1 MIKKRFHMT
10 RQNVLEVK
18 NLKKVFKKGNDLITA
33 VNNVSFVIRE
43 GECFSLIG
51 ESGSGK
57 STIANMIAGF
67 MRCTEGEIAFCN
79 NKLPEKPS
87 NKGFKLRNKM
97 QIIFQNPL
105 SSFSPKMTLLKSISE
120 GILYDTDLSNDNIAR
135 KVYDVLELVGLKK
148 EYAGK
153 YCTELSGGECQRAAI
168 ARAIISEPKLIICDE
183 CTSALDVS
191 VQSQIISLLMRLKKE
206 LNLSYLF
213 ISHDIAL
220 VSNISDHIAV
230 MKDGYIIEDGPNDT
244 VIKQPSENYTRFLIN
259 NAKF

>member
-1 MIKKRFHMT
+1 MT
-10 RQNVLEVK
+10 SQNVLEVK
-18 NLKKVFKKGNDLITA
+18 NLKKIFKKGNSVVTA
-33 VNNVSFVIRE
+33 VNNVSFVISE

-67 MRCTEGEIAFCN
+67 IRYTEGEIVFSN
-79 NKLPEKPS
+79 NKLPQTPS
-87 NKGFKLRNKM
+87 NRGINLRSKM

-105 SSFSPKMTLLKSISE
+105 SSFSPKMELVKAISE
-120 GILYDTDLSNDNIAR
+120 GIIYNTDLSIENVTR
-135 KVYDVLELVGLKK
+135 KAYDALEMVGLKK
-148 EYAGK
+148 EYAGR

-220 VSNISDHIAV
+220 VSNISDYIAV
-230 MKDGYIIEDGPNDT
+230 MKDGSIIEDGPNDT
-244 VIKQPSENYTRFLIN
+244 VIKQPSKNYTKFLID

>member
-1 MIKKRFHMT
+1 MT
-10 RQNVLEVK
+10 RQNVLEVR
-18 NLKKVFKKGNDLITA
+18 NLKKIFKKGNNLITA

-57 STIANMIAGF
+57 STVANMIAGF
-67 MRCTEGEIAFCN
+67 IRRTDGEIVFSDS
-79 NKLPEKPS
+79 KLPEKPS
-87 NKGFKLRNKM
+87 SKGFRLRSKM

-105 SSFSPKMTLLKSISE
+105 SSFSPKMTLIKAISE
-120 GILYDTDLSNDNIAR
+120 GILYNTDLSIENITR
-135 KVYDVLELVGLKK
+135 KSYDALEMVGLKR
-148 EYAGK
+148 EYAGR
-153 YCTELSGGECQRAAI
+153 YCAELSGGECQRAAI

-206 LNLSYLF
+206 LNLSCLF

-220 VSNISDHIAV
+220 VSNISDYIAV
-230 MKDGYIIEDGPNDT
+230 MKNGSIIEYGLNDT
-244 VIKQPSENYTRFLIN
+244 VIMNPSENYTRFLID